1 MYKRFKG
8 SSRNLLFAAGFIV
21 IIILLLMAQ
30 FLLKL
35 NLVLRIVDIT
45 AILACLYC
53 TGRFIQCYT
62 YGIRMTHDELRVAR
76 FTKSLTIPV
85 QQIEQI
91 QADGL
96 DLHIITTDHSE
107 IRISLKDVNEIDRK
121 VITSLIK
128 YYRS

>member
-1 MYKRFKG
+1 
-8 SSRNLLFAAGFIV
+8 
-21 IIILLLMAQ
+21 
-30 FLLKL
+30 
-35 NLVLRIVDIT
+35 
-45 AILACLYC
+45 
-53 TGRFIQCYT
+53 
-62 YGIRMTHDELRVAR
+62 MTHDELRVAR

-85 QQIEQI
+85 QQIELI